1 MFGSHSPPRT
11 TGWTVSAQGVH
22 RYTNRFERDEMGSEW
37 GVYNPLLCEELNDHV
52 KLPNKGPLS
61 VVRCFRQLPVYIGSA
76 C

>member
-1 MFGSHSPPRT
+1 
-11 TGWTVSAQGVH
+11 
-22 RYTNRFERDEMGSEW
+22 MGSEW